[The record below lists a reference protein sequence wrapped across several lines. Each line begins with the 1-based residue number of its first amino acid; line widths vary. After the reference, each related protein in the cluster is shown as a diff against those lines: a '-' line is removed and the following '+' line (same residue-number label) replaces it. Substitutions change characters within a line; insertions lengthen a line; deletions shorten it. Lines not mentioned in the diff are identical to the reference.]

1 MEKFYI
7 DCYDILTIGIDII
20 GFHVNIISELSF
32 TIIVYLF
39 FLHILLE
46 GEY

>member
-7 DCYDILTIGIDII
+7 DFYDILPVGIDII
-20 GFHVNIISELSF
+20 GFNVNTISELGF
-32 TIIVYLF
+32 TIILYPFL
-39 FLHILLE
+39 LHILLE